1 MSKRVWFG
9 AAQSVRQV
17 NTITPVA
24 ANAATYT
31 ITINGKSVTYTS
43 DASATV
49 PEITAGLQAA
59 FAASTEG
66 EFQELTAVDKTTYLE
81 LTGPEDGTPFTQT
94 SSASAGSLT
103 TATATAATGP
113 HDWNNAKNWS
123 GAAVPVDADDPVVDE
138 SSGAPEILDGIDQST
153 VTFASFNHTAGKIG
167 RPAKNPAG
175 YAEYRQQ
182 FLKVEGITT
191 AATVGGA
198 SAGPGVSRLRLDAN
212 GTAVT
217 LNVLSTATPDPAD
230 NAAQAVQVKNLAST
244 SAVNIISGSVG
255 LNVGAGEVN
264 TVATLRVGGGTAG
277 AAATV
282 VGGAG
287 LTLTTLQQFSGDVT
301 LANGGTTLGLNGGT
315 LTVTGGTV
323 TTANVDAGTLYY
335 QSTGTLT
342 TLNVGNGGTA
352 DFSRDIRART
362 VTNCTLQADAA
373 LIDTARSATFT
384 NGIVLNRC
392 SVEDVALKL
401 GTHLTLTIAAG
412 P

>member
-1 MSKRVWFG
+1 
-9 AAQSVRQV
+9 
-17 NTITPVA
+17 
-24 ANAATYT
+24 
-31 ITINGKSVTYTS
+31 
-43 DASATV
+43 
-49 PEITAGLQAA
+49 
-59 FAASTEG
+59 
-66 EFQELTAVDKTTYLE
+66 
-81 LTGPEDGTPFTQT
+81 
-94 SSASAGSLT
+94 
-103 TATATAATGP
+103 
-113 HDWNNAKNWS
+113 
-123 GAAVPVDADDPVVDE
+123 
-138 SSGAPEILDGIDQST
+138 
-153 VTFASFNHTAGKIG
+153 
-167 RPAKNPAG
+167 
-175 YAEYRQQ
+175 
-182 FLKVEGITT
+182 VEGITT